1 MTDLK
6 ISLHRIEIILTKEQ
20 SVFSHTALKINTPF
34 VGLKVSTLVHVRYQF
49 ILAKRLPHGGSK

>member
-1 MTDLK
+1 MMTDLN

-34 VGLKVSTLVHVRYQF
+34 VSLKVSTLVHVRYQCLF
-49 ILAKRLPHGGSK
+49 